1 MRFSSRKWAEPIIV
15 ALIIVAWFSGVALGI
30 LAWHTP
36 AQAKASVR
44 VVGITPTINVN
55 QLRDRISF
63 PPYVSGKLN
72 ELPPIYNCE
81 GFHAKAPTGTE
92 PAWVLIL
99 CAK

>member
-15 ALIIVAWFSGVALGI
+15 ALVIVAWLAGAGAGI
-30 LAWHTP
+30 LWETP
-36 AQAKASVR
+36 TKPKPVVQT
-44 VVGITPTINVN
+44 VGITPTLNVP